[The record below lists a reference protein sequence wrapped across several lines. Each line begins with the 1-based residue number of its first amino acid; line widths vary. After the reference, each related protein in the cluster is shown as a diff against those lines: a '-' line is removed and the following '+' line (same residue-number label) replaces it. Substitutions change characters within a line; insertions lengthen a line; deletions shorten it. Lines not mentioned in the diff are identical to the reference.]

1 MQEYLGQYKMM
12 KKERC
17 NLSQVGMIDK
27 GGILGSFL
35 YKRVT
40 VYGVGEWQ
48 VYKVDDD
55 IFFMNQI
62 SFVGDY
68 KLFVT
73 NGTHHLF

>member
-1 MQEYLGQYKMM
+1 MM

-17 NLSQVGMIDK
+17 NLSSVGMIDK

-55 IFFMNQI
+55 NFF
-62 SFVGDY
+62 
-68 KLFVT
+68 L
-73 NGTHHLF
+73 